1 MKFSLNGALIMGT
14 LDGANVEILEEV
26 GADNIFI
33 FGLKAE
39 EVLAAKSAGYR
50 PRHYYENVVELK
62 KVMDMI
68 AGDFFSGNKPGL
80 FQPIVN
86 SLLDEGDRYM
96 VLADFEAYVECQRR
110 ASLAY
115 LDVESWSRKSI
126 LNVANMGRFSSDRT
140 VKEYAQ
146 EIWQVDPVPV
156 TSF

>member
-1 MKFSLNGALIMGT
+1 
-14 LDGANVEILEEV
+14 
-26 GADNIFI
+26 
-33 FGLKAE
+33 
-39 EVLAAKSAGYR
+39 
-50 PRHYYENVVELK
+50 
-62 KVMDMI
+62 MI
-68 AGDFFSGNKPGL
+68 AGDFFSGNRPGL